1 MKISKR
7 YKENFNKVNSDQ
19 DYLLEDAV
27 ELLGSTEKVKFDE
40 TVDLAVNLGVD
51 PKHADQI
58 VRGTVSLPHGTGK
71 KLKVLVIAKGDKVD
85 EALNAGADYAGDKEY
100 LDKIKSGWVDVDVI
114 ISTPDMMIEVG
125 KLGRILGPRKLMPNP
140 KSGTVTND
148 VENAVKE
155 VKKGKIEFRVDK
167 NGIVHTIVGKMSFDK
182 SKLIENCKTLMS
194 AIIKAKPNSLKGI
207 YLKKVTLS
215 STMGPGIKLDKTHLL
230 IKFKDCYAN

>member
-7 YKENFNKVNSDQ
+7 YKENFSKINSDQ
-19 DYLLEDAV
+19 NYLLDDAI
-27 ELLGSTEKVKFDE
+27 ELLSSTEKVKFDE

-85 EALNAGADYAGDKEY
+85 EAINAGADYAGDKEY
-100 LDKIKSGWVDVDVI
+100 LDKIKSGWVDIDII
-114 ISTPDMMIEVG
+114 ISTPDMMVEVG

-167 NGIVHTIVGKMSFDK
+167 NGIIHTVIGKMSFDK
-182 SKLIENCKTLMS
+182 SKLIENCNTLMA
-194 AIIKAKPNSLKGI
+194 AIMKAKPNSLKGV

-215 STMGPGIKLDKTHLL
+215 STMGPGIKLDKNTF
-230 IKFKDCYAN
+230 IN

>member
-7 YKENFNKVNSDQ
+7 YKENFSKINSDQ
-19 DYLLEDAV
+19 NYLLDDAI
-27 ELLGSTEKVKFDE
+27 ELLSSTEKVKFDE

-85 EALNAGADYAGDKEY
+85 EAINAGADYAGDKEY
-100 LDKIKSGWVDVDVI
+100 LDKIKSGWVDIDII
-114 ISTPDMMIEVG
+114 ISTPDMMVEVG

-182 SKLIENCKTLMS
+182 TKLVENCKTLMA
-194 AIIKAKPNSLKGI
+194 AIMKAKPNSLKGI

-215 STMGPGIKLDKTHLL
+215 STMGPGIKLDKNAF
-230 IKFKDCYAN
+230 IN